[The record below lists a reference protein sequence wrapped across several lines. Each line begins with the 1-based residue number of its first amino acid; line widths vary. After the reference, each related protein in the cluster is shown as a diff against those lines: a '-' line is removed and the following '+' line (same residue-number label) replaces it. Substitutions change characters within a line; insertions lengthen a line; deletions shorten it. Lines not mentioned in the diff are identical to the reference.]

1 MKKNHLKKY
10 GPWAIITGATDGIG
24 KAIAEQLAKLGYNL
38 VLVARR
44 EAVLQQ
50 LSSLLQESHG
60 VDIRIIAADL
70 SREKALSEI
79 ERETGDLDI
88 GLLVAA
94 AGYGTTG
101 DFVDANLSDELNM
114 IDVNCRSV
122 VQQCQYFGR
131 RFQQRGSGG
140 MILFSSV
147 FAFQGVPRSANY
159 AATKAFIQSFAE
171 ALHDELVPS
180 NIDVLAAA
188 YGPVKTGFATR
199 ADMVMKFA
207 QSPTAVAT
215 ATLNAL
221 GNTTT
226 SRPGALSK
234 LLGYSLGMLPRRLR
248 TWILSMVVADMTR
261 HQSHAQQTH

>member
-1 MKKNHLKKY
+1 MKHNHLKKY

-24 KAIAEQLAKLGYNL
+24 KAIAEQLAILGYNL

-44 EAVLQQ
+44 EPVLQQ
-50 LSSLLQESHG
+50 LASAWHESHG
-60 VDIRIIAADL
+60 VDVRFISADL
-70 SREKALSEI
+70 SREQALSLI
-79 ERETGDLDI
+79 EKETGDLDI

-94 AGYGTTG
+94 AGYGSAG
-101 DFVDANLSDELNM
+101 DFIDANLGDELSM

-122 VQQCQYFGR
+122 VQQSQYFAR
-131 RFQQRGSGG
+131 RFKQRGSGG

-147 FAFQGVPRSANY
+147 FAFQGVPLSANY

-171 ALHDELVPS
+171 ALHEELAPS

-207 QSPTAVAT
+207 QSPTTVAM

-221 GNTTT
+221 GNATT
-226 SRPGALSK
+226 SRPGAVSK
-234 LLGYSLGMLPRRLR
+234 LLGYSLAMLPRRLR
-248 TWILSMVVADMTR
+248 TWVLSMVVADMTR
-261 HQSHAQQTH
+261 HQHHAQQTH